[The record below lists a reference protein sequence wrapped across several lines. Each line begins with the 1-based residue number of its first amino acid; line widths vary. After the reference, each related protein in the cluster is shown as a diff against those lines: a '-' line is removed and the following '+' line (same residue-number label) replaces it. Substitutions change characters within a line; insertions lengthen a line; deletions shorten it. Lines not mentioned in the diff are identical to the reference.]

1 MIFSG
6 LLMNDTESVMVY
18 VKHKDASTGKETPLG
33 VTIISLA
40 TAYNS
45 PRMEI
50 DAWYPLNET
59 TGVEEAQGEV
69 RVKMI
74 YFNNSDADMVAYVKF
89 LKPNAE
95 TVHAN
100 MFQHYFL
107 RKLRSDVIQNG
118 PKITIRKMIY
128 NFETEEEQRLYDYV
142 SGRIDDANDW
152 IQRNRGIIP
161 WRQRGEMI
169 MTLILRQRQA
179 AIHPQLVLNAEK
191 TWAAQMDDRLV
202 VDWDPEKVTKANK
215 IMEMIKQD
223 QLRNRSTMVVT
234 HFKEELALLQTR
246 LNIDGIPVWVLNGK
260 TKPKDRRSLE
270 LNVSNIA
277 SVVLLQIQ
285 AGGVGISLP
294 WIHHVVNASPDWN
307 PFLEK
312 QAIYRAFRITTK
324 HDVDVTSLYF
334 RNTIDIDIQKRQRE
348 KMERGAMWLGDNDES
363 IRNFIMMP
371 DV

>member
-1 MIFSG
+1 
-6 LLMNDTESVMVY
+6 
-18 VKHKDASTGKETPLG
+18 
-33 VTIISLA
+33 
-40 TAYNS
+40 
-45 PRMEI
+45 
-50 DAWYPLNET
+50 
-59 TGVEEAQGEV
+59 
-69 RVKMI
+69 
-74 YFNNSDADMVAYVKF
+74 
-89 LKPNAE
+89 
-95 TVHAN
+95 
-100 MFQHYFL
+100 
-107 RKLRSDVIQNG
+107 
-118 PKITIRKMIY
+118 MIY